1 MEGKQRAVQTD
12 SMAMAGSLSLSR
24 SHRSASDT
32 TKSKRTILK
41 RCQVGIKD
49 DTKRCIA
56 LLEAGAKVDSYR
68 SGRSGRRVVAGN
80 V

>member
-12 SMAMAGSLSLSR
+12 SMAMDGSLSLSLSLSR

-32 TKSKRTILK
+32 TKSKRTILN

-56 LLEAGAKVDSYR
+56 LLEAGAKVDSIPEW
-68 SGRSGRRVVAGN
+68 A
-80 V
+80 